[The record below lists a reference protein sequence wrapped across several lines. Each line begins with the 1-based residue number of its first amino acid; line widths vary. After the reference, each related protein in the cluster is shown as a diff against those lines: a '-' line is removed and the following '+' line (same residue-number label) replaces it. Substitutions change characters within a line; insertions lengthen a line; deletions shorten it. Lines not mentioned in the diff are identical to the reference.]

1 VQDTFVAVWRGAQR
15 WAARGEVAA
24 WIWGIGIRQL
34 LDRLRRRTRVMLPLP
49 EPSRT
54 ELSAEERVLLGV
66 QYGDLGASLA
76 HLSPELRAVV
86 QATVLDGL
94 TTPRGGAPARHPGR
108 NGQDPDDARSRS
120 TEGGADMTGWHLDGG
135 TARRYA
141 SGAATQV
148 FAASAEAHLSV
159 CAGCRRLLVPLVDPS
174 RLDSIWGTGRGAG
187 GHAKAWPGG
196 ATTTPYR
203 PPPGHCPPAVGHP
216 VAERF
221 MAAGRRRD
229 ARLCG
234 YRSRRGPA
242 WAMLFLTLA
251 PMLPVAGVAVAY
263 GRAVDPIHEIG
274 AAAPYSSLRL
284 LLLRSAAVVATT
296 TVLAAAAGLLLPAS
310 GWTGAAWL
318 LPALA
323 LTALTLVLSV
333 RFALVHAAA
342 GLATTWVVVV
352 VGTQAGA
359 GGRAALAAG
368 RYAAFGA
375 TGQLVCLVLMVVSI
389 AVLAARRR
397 RYAVVL
403 GRAS

>member
-1 VQDTFVAVWRGAQR
+1 
-15 WAARGEVAA
+15 
-24 WIWGIGIRQL
+24 
-34 LDRLRRRTRVMLPLP
+34 
-49 EPSRT
+49 
-54 ELSAEERVLLGV
+54 
-66 QYGDLGASLA
+66 
-76 HLSPELRAVV
+76 
-86 QATVLDGL
+86 
-94 TTPRGGAPARHPGR
+94 
-108 NGQDPDDARSRS
+108 
-120 TEGGADMTGWHLDGG
+120 MTGWHLDGG

-174 RLDSIWGTGRGAG
+174 RLDSIWEQ
-187 GHAKAWPGG
+187 
-196 ATTTPYR
+196 
-203 PPPGHCPPAVGHP
+203 
-216 VAERF
+216 VAERV
-221 MAAGRRRD
+221 D
-229 ARLCG
+229 TP
-234 YRSRRGPA
+234 RRGPVERLLRRIGLRPDTA
-242 WAMLFLTLA
+242 RLLSATPSLSGSWLLAVAATLAFAVIAAGAGPRGTMLFLTLA